1 MSRGASSE
9 ADNVRDKTRYVEA
22 PVLLSQESH
31 PHLRGWNWRS
41 SMRSWSWNYTAAFC
55 LVGAVF
61 CKISWS
67 CRGFAR
73 SWCVSEFLNQHWC
86 GQALMCLLRREE
98 REAVGN
104 GIYCRSVCFHL
115 NAVVFVFRSKA
126 EGLLAQWS
134 LHPFL
139 WLFACLL
146 RNDLRPMWDTNI
158 PLSRSLYHPNGIL
171 SAEDKMWTKKAI
183 IEWIS

>member
-9 ADNVRDKTRYVEA
+9 ADNVRDKTRYMEA

-86 GQALMCLLRREE
+86 GQALTCPLRREE
-98 REAVGN
+98 RGSSGEWNILQERLLPFECCGLCIQIKSRRAPG
-104 GIYCRSVCFHL
+104 SVVSSPISVTVCLF
-115 NAVVFVFRSKA
+115 A
-126 EGLLAQWS
+126 EKWLTAHVRHK
-134 LHPFL
+134 HPFITQL
-139 WLFACLL
+139 VS
-146 RNDLRPMWDTNI
+146 P
-158 PLSRSLYHPNGIL
+158 
-171 SAEDKMWTKKAI
+171 
-183 IEWIS
+183 